1 MVLSNDTVVSKLTPE
16 RCVTACGKA
25 GKRYAGITQG
35 TQCHCSN
42 DSPDVDK
49 VTDDAA
55 CYYPCEGDKA
65 LKCGSNLYFSVYYA
79 PGQYDFPLALSV
91 TSASEAFER
100 VKITVTPNY
109 GSLVMLNFGDGT
121 VIYTKN
127 SSIEYVYT
135 TLGLHE
141 VLFCIRAEFIESG
154 IQDVYFNRNWFRER
168 RSKSL
173 RRTNQQKFSV
183 LNALTPGNSRHHFF
197 SISRSRETTY
207 GAHFPTY
214 EAILIAFSPIFE
226 LYDFA
231 SRFQRIERTRITH
244 YFVYVDGECHG
255 RYQTRLKK
263 ANENDSGR
271 HRCSVLIN

>member
-1 MVLSNDTVVSKLTPE
+1 MFSALFYSLNFYFPKTATSFLFTGQLNICQIRIFWLDYDIPLPKNLTLVNLWKSCLHHLTFILFFSTFTDTAVNYLGCFSSPSDMVLSNDTVVSKLTPE

-42 DSPDVDK
+42 NSPDVDK

-127 SSIEYVYT
+127 SSIEYVFT

-141 VLFCIRAEFIESG
+141 VLFCISAGFIESG
-154 IQDVYFNRNWFRER
+154 TQDVFY
-168 RSKSL
+168 
-173 RRTNQQKFSV
+173 
-183 LNALTPGNSRHHFF
+183 
-197 SISRSRETTY
+197 
-207 GAHFPTY
+207 
-214 EAILIAFSPIFE
+214 
-226 LYDFA
+226 
-231 SRFQRIERTRITH
+231 
-244 YFVYVDGECHG
+244 
-255 RYQTRLKK
+255 
-263 ANENDSGR
+263 
-271 HRCSVLIN
+271 